1 MWDRKTIIY
10 VDSVTEEEMRLGNA
24 RVLAEVNA
32 DSRIQKEI
40 ELDVEGG
47 KTIIVVVEYPFY
59 EKRRLN

>member
-24 RVLAEVNA
+24 RVRVEVNA
-32 DSRIQKEI
+32 DSRIPKVI

-47 KTIIVVVEYPFY
+47 KTIIVVAEYPFY

>member
-10 VDSVTEEEMRLGNA
+10 VYFVTEEEMRLGNA
-24 RVLAEVNA
+24 RVLVEVNA
-32 DSRIQKEI
+32 DSRIPKEI